1 MWSGIK
7 KCMPG
12 TGKSNKKTD
21 SPIMGKAIPISDVG
35 FRVNSV
41 ELKDFDTGRVFW
53 TSTDPEEIFMQT
65 EPVERKVKI
74 PSDVL
79 RSKIL
84 AREINFS
91 TDKPIK
97 DLR

>member
-1 MWSGIK
+1 
-7 KCMPG
+7 MPG

-65 EPVERKVKI
+65 EPVERKVKVI
-74 PSDVL
+74 YYRQLTTVCK
-79 RSKIL
+79 RSL
-84 AREINFS
+84 QMF
-91 TDKPIK
+91 
-97 DLR
+97 